1 MHTLPTRN
9 PLTLITAFLLLL
21 ALPYAPNTFAQEL
34 TDKTVRSFVEVM
46 ESMEPLT
53 EKHKAFLDELE
64 EQESD
69 EEPEFS
75 ALMSSGIEDIKGHPV
90 YEDLED
96 LVQEHGFSSVEAWA
110 QTGDQV
116 MEAWMAL
123 EMENQPAGMMEQMQ
137 ASMEQIENA
146 PHLTPEQKAELKA
159 MMQGSLKGFESLDKV
174 PESSKAVVKPYVERL
189 RLVSKDDDEDEE
201 YDGYDGE
208 Q

>member
-1 MHTLPTRN
+1 
-9 PLTLITAFLLLL
+9 
-21 ALPYAPNTFAQEL
+21 YAPNTFAQEL

-53 EKHKAFLDELE
+53 EKHTAFLDELE

-75 ALMSSGIEDIKGHPV
+75 ALMPSGIEASKGHPAH
-90 YEDLED
+90 EDRDD
-96 LVQEHGFSSVEAWA
+96 LVQQHGSPSAEAWA

-116 MEAWMAL
+116 MQAWMAL

-146 PHLTPEQKAELKA
+146 PHLTPEQKTELKA
-159 MMQGSLKGFESLDKV
+159 MMQGSLKGFESLDRCQN
-174 PESSKAVVKPYVERL
+174 PVKPSL
-189 RLVSKDDDEDEE
+189 SPT
-201 YDGYDGE
+201 
-208 Q
+208 